1 MSKICLKLSAVAC
14 CAALVTACATPAVVT
29 VQQPGDRSLSCSE
42 LVEQIRAAERFE
54 EDARDE
60 RGVTG
65 ENVAAAVLFWP
76 GLLATYANT
85 EDAIDAARDRREHL
99 MDIYDDKQCE

>member
-1 MSKICLKLSAVAC
+1 MRKTILI
-14 CAALVTACATPAVVT
+14 AALCAPLAACATPTVVD
-29 VQQPGDRSLSCSE
+29 VQQPGDRALSCDALSE
-42 LVEQIRAAERFE
+42 QMQAAYRFE

-76 GLLATYANT
+76 GLLATYMNT
-85 EDAIDAARDRREHL
+85 DDAIDAARDRREHL
-99 MDIYDDKQCE
+99 MRIYDDKGCDG